1 MTGKDLIQVLR
12 VCYNSSG
19 SCRGCPL
26 YDPDHPSARGCN
38 RAEIVRLAADRLE
51 ALADQLHYA
60 QAERDVVTKRMIAL
74 EIERAGT

>member
-1 MTGKDLIQVLR
+1 MTDKDLIQVLR

-51 ALADQLHYA
+51 ALEMQNA
-60 QAERDVVTKRMIAL
+60 Q
-74 EIERAGT
+74 

>member
-1 MTGKDLIQVLR
+1 MTDKDLIQVLR

-38 RAEIVRLAADRLE
+38 RAEIVWLAADRLE

-74 EIERAGT
+74 EIQNAQ